1 MPFASLPH
9 PKPSTPL
16 PAKTGKVYLVG
27 AGPGDRDLI
36 TVRGLRLLQQAEV
49 VVYDRLIDPG
59 LLEEVH
65 PAAECIY
72 VGKRAGH
79 HFRPQE
85 EINAL
90 LVAKAKEGHTVV
102 RLKGGDPFV
111 FGRGGEEALVLA
123 EAGIPFEVV
132 PGISSSVAV
141 PAYAGI
147 PVTHRGIASSFTVI
161 TGHGCESPDGEHD
174 WEALAQIDTLV
185 ILMGVGRLA
194 QIAGV
199 LLKHGRAADT
209 PVAVI
214 RCGTTLDQDV
224 ITGTLADIDTLAGA
238 VQPPATIVVGDVVR
252 LRESLA
258 WFAPSPAEP
267 VFEARS
273 FMALTRYP
281 RRIPTPAV

>member
-1 MPFASLPH
+1 M
-9 PKPSTPL
+9 
-16 PAKTGKVYLVG
+16 
-27 AGPGDRDLI
+27 
-36 TVRGLRLLQQAEV
+36 LQQAEV

-59 LLEEVH
+59 LLEDVH
-65 PAAECIY
+65 PAAERVY
-72 VGKRAGH
+72 VGKSAGH
-79 HFRPQE
+79 HFRQQE
-85 EINAL
+85 EINAI
-90 LVAKAKEGHTVV
+90 LVAKAKEGRMVV

-123 EAGIPFEVV
+123 EEGIPFEIV

-161 TGHGCESPDGEHD
+161 TGHACDTSNAEHD
-174 WEALAQIDTLV
+174 WNALARVDTLV

-194 QIAGV
+194 QIAD
-199 LLKHGRAADT
+199 LLLTHGRDPET

-214 RCGTTLDQDV
+214 SSGTTPGQNV
-224 ITGTLADIDTLAGA
+224 VTGTLATIGTLVEA

-258 WFAPSPAEP
+258 WFVPPRSGPD
-267 VFEARS
+267 FEVDVISR
-273 FMALTRYP
+273 P
-281 RRIPTPAV
+281 RRRGRYLLAAAS